1 MGIFRV
7 PLQLQTSQTS
17 MEFPYQVTTFQNGAR
32 LASIEMPHMRSVSTG
47 WWVGV
52 GGRHELAK
60 ESGLS
65 HFLEHL
71 LFKGTVRRN
80 ARQITS
86 AVEGVGGYINAFTTE
101 DHTCY
106 YAKAGTRH
114 FGRVCDVLGDM
125 LLDSTFPAVEIERE
139 REVIREEILMY
150 RDQPAQHVHELLTA
164 TMWPGHA
171 LGRPLTGSVATV
183 SKMTRDSI
191 MAFRDRTYTGPNTVV
206 TVAGPVSHNEAVQ
219 RIGPW
224 LQRVPAGRRP
234 RFVRAP
240 GNPSRPAVSI
250 HTHDTEQ
257 THLALGIHTWGR
269 QDERR
274 FALKLLSVILG
285 ENMSSRLF
293 QKLRERH
300 GYCYSIS
307 TGMTTLADTGAL
319 QISAGLD
326 PAKLEPAIRMI
337 LAELDSLA
345 DRGPTRSELRM
356 AQDYTIG
363 QTLMGLESTT
373 NQIMWMGE
381 SLLGYSGVLQPDD
394 VESQIHAVEKNAI
407 QEVARHCCE
416 RARIGI
422 AVVGK
427 VTEKTRI
434 ASWL

>member
-1 MGIFRV
+1 
-7 PLQLQTSQTS
+7 
-17 MEFPYQVTTFQNGAR
+17 MESPYQVTTFQNGAR
-32 LASIEMPHMRSVSTG
+32 LASIEMPHMRSVSAG

-52 GGRHELAK
+52 GGRHERAK
-60 ESGLS
+60 ESGIS

-71 LFKGTVRRN
+71 LFKGTTRRN
-80 ARQITS
+80 AREITA
-86 AVEGVGGYINAFTTE
+86 AVEGVGGYLNAFTTE

-114 FGRVCDVLGDM
+114 FGRLCEVLGDM
-125 LLDSTFPAVEIERE
+125 LLDSTLPPVEIERE

-164 TMWPGHA
+164 TMWPGHQ
-171 LGRPLTGSVATV
+171 LGRPLTGTVETV

-191 MAFRDRTYTGPNTVV
+191 LAFRDRTYVGANTVL
-206 TVAGPVSHNEAVQ
+206 TVAGPISHAEAVAKLA
-219 RIGPW
+219 PW
-224 LQRVPAGRRP
+224 INRVPQGRRP
-234 RFVRAP
+234 RFESAPSLPRRA
-240 GNPSRPAVSI
+240 AVSI
-250 HTHDTEQ
+250 HTQDTEQ
-257 THLALGIHTWGR
+257 THLAMGFRTWGR
-269 QDERR
+269 GDERR

-307 TGMTTLADTGAL
+307 SGMVTLADTGAL

-326 PAKLEPAIRMI
+326 PSKLEPAIRYI
-337 LAELDSLA
+337 IDELDSLA
-345 DRGPTRSELRM
+345 DRGPTRNEVRM
-356 AQDYTIG
+356 AKDYTIG

-381 SLLGYSGVLQPDD
+381 SLLGYRGVLRPDD
-394 VESQIHAVEKNAI
+394 VEERINLVEKADI
-407 QEVARHCCE
+407 QKVANECRK
-416 RARIGI
+416 RSRIGV
-422 AVVGK
+422 AVVGRVK
-427 VTEKTRI
+427 GEERI